1 MVEILL
7 ATYNGEKYISEQ
19 LDSIMNQS
27 YQDFVVIVRDD
38 GSSDNTVSII
48 KDYIGR
54 YPEKIR
60 LIEDN
65 KNNKVT
71 PMVYSTIRGYDCFG
85 VITIPS
91 LGIELPILNTW
102 DYERLDIGPCI
113 YYGNINENNLV
124 ICGHS
129 YKSHFKYL
137 YNLEINDYVIITD
150 VNNNQYIYQVKDMN
164 VINPKDTDEVIE
176 NDFDLTLFTCYNSGS
191 QRIVIH
197 LNKVN

>member
-1 MVEILL
+1 MKNSKILIFI
-7 ATYNGEKYISEQ
+7 GIIFISLSLFFEVKNT
-19 LDSIMNQS
+19 LEENKASRNASIMLNELTE
-27 YQDFVVIVRDD
+27 V
-38 GSSDNTVSII
+38 
-48 KDYIGR
+48 
-54 YPEKIR
+54 
-60 LIEDN
+60 IEDN
-65 KNNKVT
+65 KDNKVT

-137 YNLEINDYVIITD
+137 YNLDMDDYVIITD
-150 VNNNQYIYQVKDMN
+150 VNNNQYVYQVKDMN
-164 VINPKDTDEVIE
+164 VISPKDTDEVIE